1 MKIDVRE
8 MLNKFNSGMK
18 DLGETNPE
26 VTGAFGNLL
35 GATYTPNKLSTKE
48 KELISIGIS
57 VHTRCEYCI
66 VYHVYHALNA
76 GADREEIMEASL
88 VAVCMGG
95 GPSMTYVVSLVKDSI
110 DEFEKDFVKS
120 ESESAIKEEIL
131 SN

>member
-8 MLNKFNSGMK
+8 MLNKFNSGIK
-18 DLGETNPE
+18 DLGKTNPE
-26 VTGAFGNLL
+26 VSDAFGDLL
-35 GATYTPNKLSTKE
+35 GTIYAPNKLSNKE

-66 VYHVYHALNA
+66 VYHVYHALKA

-88 VAVCMGG
+88 VSVSMGG
-95 GPSMTYVVSLVKDSI
+95 GPSMTYIVSYVKDSI

-120 ESESAIKEEIL
+120 EPEIATKEEIL